1 MNDREL
7 LDLAANAAGI
17 PLEWSS
23 EPDCGPRT
31 TGWKTWNPL
40 ADDGD
45 ALRLAVKLKLEIF
58 TGQGPN
64 GDITTA
70 CAPQELD
77 LESCGERHGTDA
89 AAATRRAIVRVAAE
103 IGKGI

>member
-1 MNDREL
+1 MNDTEL
-7 LDLAANAAGI
+7 LELAAKAAGLDLDTSI
-17 PLEWSS
+17 YP
-23 EPDCGPRT
+23 
-31 TGWKTWNPL
+31 GWFMCKGRQWNPL
-40 ADDGD
+40 RDDGD
-45 ALRLAVKLKLEIF
+45 ALQLAVNLKLEIF

-64 GDITTA
+64 GDITTV

-103 IGKGI
+103 IGSGI